1 MLPELQKMLV
11 HQPNDVSMQIGH
23 RTALSNEKLLAE
35 EQEKTRRELEI
46 REIRRGGDAENA

>member
-1 MLPELQKMLV
+1 M
-11 HQPNDVSMQIGH
+11 SMQIGH